1 MEFKEDKLECIYNNY
16 ITNEKKITFQE
27 FIKIKDL
34 IKESDFM
41 FDVKIEL
48 ISKPVY
54 YVKNSYVLEHQSN
67 CNNYDIIKNI
77 LNNNVNAY
85 VLTHYTFTPRDYYI
99 YNIDE
104 YDKSF
109 RNLNYTNRSN
119 YRLYNYSY
127 FAYKDKYND
136 LDDFINKQKKYNR
149 VLIKYPFE
157 WFEIKANTRYNLYN
171 YNEYTLINHP
181 RNEHHISNIFNI
193 NMKLIDIDGT
203 KEKWYDKLLT
213 ENNIEFNL

>member
-16 ITNEKKITFQE
+16 ITNKKITFQE

-54 YVKNSYVLEHQSN
+54 YVKDSYVLEHQLD

-85 VLTHYTFTPRDYYI
+85 VLTHYAFTPRNYHI

-109 RNLNYTNRSN
+109 KNLKYTNHSN
-119 YRLYNYSY
+119 HRLYNYSY
-127 FAYKDKYND
+127 FAYKDKYNV
-136 LDDFINKQKKYNR
+136 LDDFINKQKEYDS

-171 YNEYTLINHP
+171 YNEYKLINHP
-181 RNEHHISNIFNI
+181 GNKHHISNIFNI

-213 ENNIEFNL
+213 ENNIKFNL